1 MTETSLTMENTCS
14 CPEVLYHYT
23 SLDALFS
30 IVDGIDKD
38 KFILRATHVS
48 FLNDLTEGGLLPKV
62 LEMSGVKKSMLDI
75 LQSCSGYSFILS
87 LSELEDNLNMWGR
100 YADNDKGVA
109 LGMDYKALNNEF
121 HDELKKCTYTTVDE
135 LSKKLK
141 PKCKDIIRRWKDKD
155 DVLPLAKLLSVA
167 CYYKDNS
174 FEAESEWRVVK
185 EIVPD
190 GYRCNGT
197 VLVPYISLKIPVP
210 ALRSITFGPKSDFE
224 KNRFSLFRMLKD
236 KLSCEYLKKID
247 IKHSKVPLA

>member
-1 MTETSLTMENTCS
+1 MENTCS

-30 IVDGIDKD
+30 IVEGIDKD
-38 KFILRATHVS
+38 QEKFSLRATHVS

-62 LEMSGVKKSMLDI
+62 LEMSGVKKSILDI
-75 LQSCSGYSFILS
+75 LQGCSGYPFILS
-87 LSELEDNLNMWGR
+87 LSELKDDLNMWR
-100 YADNDKGVA
+100 CYADNGKGVA
-109 LGMDYKALNNEF
+109 LGMDYKALNDEF
-121 HDELKKCTYTTVDE
+121 YGGLKKCTYTTVYK

-141 PKCKDIIRRWKDKD
+141 PIYKDAIRQWKDKD

-247 IKHSKVPLA
+247 IKHYKVPLA